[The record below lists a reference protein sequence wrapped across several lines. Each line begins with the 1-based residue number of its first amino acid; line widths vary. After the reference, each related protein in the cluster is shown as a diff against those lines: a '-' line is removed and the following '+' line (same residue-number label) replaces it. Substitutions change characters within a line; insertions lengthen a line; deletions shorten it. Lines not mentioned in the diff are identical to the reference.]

1 VNEEGVERR
10 LTTILAAD
18 VVGYS
23 RLMAADEAGTLAQLK
38 SHRTELV
45 ERKTTKHHGRVVK
58 LMGDGTLMEFG
69 SVVDALNFAV
79 DLQRTMADRN
89 VDVPEDQKIIYRIGI
104 NVGDIIV
111 EDDDIYGN
119 GVIVASRLEALAEPG
134 GIYVSRT
141 VFDHVKGKV
150 EVGFEDLG
158 AQQVKNIPDPVQT
171 FKVLLNSPVAE
182 HAIATDL
189 NIKQRLRW
197 PVAAVSLIVLVI
209 LSGVLLWQ
217 RPWEQQKPEPPL
229 TSNLEALD
237 NFQRAER
244 ATKTG
249 FRPQL
254 REALRLFEKAMALDP
269 TFARAF
275 AADAWLAAYVM
286 RNNYDD
292 VLPGPVARKRAYEHA
307 SKALQIDP
315 AASLPF
321 SVLAILQV
329 VDGRYE
335 EALGSAERAVLLGP
349 NEAEAHTALSF
360 VLTFSG
366 RHADAVTAIE
376 TAIKFNKSLP
386 VGDSILAGLTFLL
399 NDQPERAI
407 AMLESARVKAPGVD
421 DTHVMLAAAYALA
434 GRSDAARSA
443 AAEAVRL
450 SPNVCVELYRVTLA
464 HFNSDKDLA
473 RILSALR
480 ASGLPE
486 WPYRF
491 TAGSRDR
498 LTADEIKNLAFGHTW
513 QGRIEGGGSALM
525 QMKPNGDLVFRTI
538 SRIATGKARISSDT
552 LCERIEGSSLGRSAC
567 GPVYRRAISS
577 GENELAYTYVNAS
590 KVFHF
595 SPVE

>member
-1 VNEEGVERR
+1 MNEEGVERR
-10 LTTILAAD
+10 LTTVLAAD

-38 SHRTELV
+38 THRAEV
-45 ERKTTKHHGRVVK
+45 IERKTTVYHGRLVK

-89 VDVPEDQKIIYRIGI
+89 ADVPEDRKIIYRIGI
-104 NVGDIIV
+104 NVGDIVV

-150 EVGFEDLG
+150 DVGFEDLG
-158 AQQVKNIPDPVQT
+158 AQQVKNIPEPVQT
-171 FKVLLNSPVAE
+171 FKVLLNSPVAK
-182 HAIATDL
+182 HAIVANLD
-189 NIKQRLRW
+189 IKRRLRW
-197 PVAAVSLIVLVI
+197 PVAAVSLIVLMIV
-209 LSGVLLWQ
+209 SGSLLWQ
-217 RPWEQQKPEPPL
+217 RPWEEQKLEPPL
-229 TSNLEALD
+229 TNNLEALD

-244 ATKTG
+244 AAKTG

-254 REALRLFEKAMALDP
+254 REALRLFEKAMVLDP
-269 TFARAF
+269 TFAQAF

-307 SKALQIDP
+307 SKSLQIDSS
-315 AASLPF
+315 ASLPF

-329 VDGRYE
+329 VSGRHE
-335 EALGSAERAVLLGP
+335 EALVSAERAVLLGP

-360 VLTFSG
+360 VFTFSG

-376 TAIKFNKSLP
+376 TAIQLSTDLP
-386 VGDSILAGLTFLL
+386 VGDSILAGLAFLL

-407 AMLESARVKAPGVD
+407 AMLEGARAKAPGVD
-421 DTHVMLAAAYALA
+421 DIHVMLAAAYSLT
-434 GRSDAARSA
+434 GRTDAAQSA

-464 HFNSDKDLA
+464 HFDNDKDLA
-473 RILSALR
+473 KILGALR
-480 ASGLPE
+480 AAGLPE
-486 WPYRF
+486 WPYRYS
-491 TAGSRDR
+491 AGSRDR
-498 LTADEIKNLAFGHTW
+498 LTADEIKGLAFGQTW
-513 QGRIEGGGSALM
+513 QGRIEGGGPALM

-538 SRIATGKARISSDT
+538 SGISTGKARISRDM
-552 LCERIEGSSLGRSAC
+552 LCERIDGLSLGRLAC
-567 GPVYRRAISS
+567 GPIYRRTASS
-577 GENELAYTYVNAS
+577 GENELTHTYVNAS

-595 SPVE
+595 SLVE

>member
-1 VNEEGVERR
+1 MNEEGVERR

-45 ERKTTKHHGRVVK
+45 ERKTIEHHGRVVK

-89 VDVPEDQKIIYRIGI
+89 VDVPEDRKIIYRIGI
-104 NVGDIIV
+104 NVGDIVV

-182 HAIATDL
+182 HSIVADL
-189 NIKQRLRW
+189 NIKRRLRW
-197 PVAAVSLIVLVI
+197 PVAVVSLIVLVI
-209 LSGVLLWQ
+209 VSGALLWQ

-229 TSNLEALD
+229 TNNLEALD

-254 REALRLFEKAMALDP
+254 REALRLFEKAMTLDP

-315 AASLPF
+315 TESLPF

-329 VDGRYE
+329 VAGRHE
-335 EALGSAERAVLLGP
+335 EALNSAERAVLLGP

-366 RHADAVTAIE
+366 RHADSVSAIE
-376 TAIKFNKSLP
+376 TAIKLNTSLP

-399 NDQPERAI
+399 NDQPERAV
-407 AMLESARVKAPGVD
+407 AMLESARAKAPGVD
-421 DTHVMLAAAYALA
+421 DIHVMLAAAYTLA

-443 AAEAVRL
+443 ATEAVRL

-464 HFNSDKDLA
+464 HFNNDNDLA
-473 RILSALR
+473 RILNALR

-498 LTADEIKNLAFGHTW
+498 LTVDEIKKLAFGQTW
-513 QGRIEGGGSALM
+513 QGRIEGGGPALM

-538 SRIATGKARISSDT
+538 SRIATGKARISSDM

-567 GPVYRRAISS
+567 GPVYHRATSS